1 MTLGEIMKF
10 RNLIFFAGLIAG
22 LLPQAHGS
30 GSFSVEDIK
39 PLLKQKKEIYG
50 FLTQSLDLATSGSAD
65 RIGQS
70 VNPNL
75 GGTRVAPY
83 IVYAKPK
90 GEKEWV
96 FEIQIDA
103 TTEYLDPTGKPTS
116 LESAT
121 SVRETLLAIRIS
133 PLQK

>member
-1 MTLGEIMKF
+1 MKL
-10 RNLIFFAGLIAG
+10 RHLIFFAGSIAA

-30 GSFSVEDIK
+30 GSFLVEDIK

-50 FLTQSLDLATSGSAD
+50 LLTDSLDLATSGSAD

-90 GEKEWV
+90 GARDWV
-96 FEIQIDA
+96 LEIQIDA
-103 TTEYLDPTGKPTS
+103 TTEYLDPSGKPTS
-116 LESAT
+116 MESAT
-121 SVRETLLAIRIS
+121 SVRETLLSIRIS